1 MADLLSIGL
10 NSSDYAGLESQPG
23 CQSQTAEITRIA

>member
-1 MADLLSIGL
+1 L